1 MKKIFFFAAA
11 MLCVTAASAKVW
23 RINYD
28 ENANADFR
36 TIAAAC
42 SSSKVAN
49 TDTLYCE
56 PGSHSAPSG
65 QNAISRNGM
74 TVLGPGWGFEPN
86 YGGTSTWAAAEFS
99 YAIDIAASNVK
110 VSGVIADF
118 YFPTISSK
126 VLKNV
131 TIDRCKC
138 KTIHNENCFNDSLIN
153 IVIERCRITERIQF
167 GNGIQKGIYLLNNII
182 TGSSYNTVSIA
193 SDNVKSCNII
203 GNTMVC
209 SPYNSDFFRAKNSL
223 IQDNIII
230 NPNFAEKTFDFN
242 QTGNIIRKNVFS
254 LSGGATENQEI
265 IANYPDNYYISA
277 TEANTFTCKTGSI
290 YRQEEYY
297 ILKEGS
303 PAKGAAYDGGDCGAF
318 GGSTPYIIC
327 GRPQGIP
334 YLTDV
339 EVPAQPK
346 DNKLTVTFK
355 VANQNE

>member
-1 MKKIFFFAAA
+1 MKKFILFAAA
-11 MLCVTAASAKVW
+11 AVFALSANAKVW

-36 TIAAAC
+36 TITAAC

-56 PGSHSAPSG
+56 PGSHSASDG
-65 QNAISRNGM
+65 QNTISRNGM
-74 TVLGPGWGFEPN
+74 TVFGPGWGYEPN

-99 YAIDIAASNVK
+99 YAIDIAANNVK
-110 VSGVIADF
+110 VSGVVANI
-118 YFPTISSK
+118 YFPTVSSK

-138 KTIHNENCFNDSLIN
+138 NTIHNENSFNDSLIN
-153 IVIERCRITERIQF
+153 IVIERCRITERVAL
-167 GNGIQKGIYLLNNII
+167 GNGIQKEIYILNNII
-182 TGSSYNTVSIA
+182 TSSRTAVSIA
-193 SDNVKSCNII
+193 SNNVKSCNII
-203 GNTMVC
+203 GNTIVC
-209 SPYNSDFFRAKNSL
+209 NPYNSTFMLAKNAL

-230 NPNFAEKTFDFN
+230 NPDFREKTFDFS
-242 QTGNIIRKNVFS
+242 QTGNVIRKNVFS
-254 LSGGATENQEI
+254 LSGGATENAEI
-265 IANYPDNYYISA
+265 IANYPDNYYVGA
-277 TEANTFTCKTGSI
+277 TEAGTFTCKTGSI

-297 ILKEGS
+297 MLKEGS

-318 GGSTPYIIC
+318 GGNTPYVIC

-334 YLTDV
+334 YITDV
-339 EVPAQPK
+339 EVPAQPT
-346 DNKLTVTFK
+346 NNTLTVTFK